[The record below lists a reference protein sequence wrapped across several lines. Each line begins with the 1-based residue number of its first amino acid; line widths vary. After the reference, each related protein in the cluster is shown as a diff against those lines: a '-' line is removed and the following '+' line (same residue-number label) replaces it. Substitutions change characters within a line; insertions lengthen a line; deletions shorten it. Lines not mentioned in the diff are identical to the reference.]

1 MNNRIKDIN
10 DSFLLDT
17 GRIFLR
23 EDIDEDSEEKFTR
36 SIRYCVYNKIKDVY
50 VYINS
55 EGGDV
60 DSACAI
66 IDEINGA
73 KKLGFNV
80 NTIAFGKVYSAAAYI
95 LTFGSKKYAT
105 ENSTIMLHP
114 ILFDLD
120 MDYVAN
126 QKAYTAFTDYK
137 YADIINKVAKNC
149 KKRTKA
155 SINKFVEEIQHGL
168 WLCPKEAKKRKI
180 IDEIWDYCWEEE
192 IDEEGHKRRDKKGSS
207 EQGQH

>member
-1 MNNRIKDIN
+1 MNSHMKDIN

-23 EDIDEDSEEKFTR
+23 EEINEDSEEKFTR

-80 NTIAFGKVYSAAAYI
+80 NTIAFGKAY
-95 LTFGSKKYAT
+95 L
-105 ENSTIMLHP
+105 
-114 ILFDLD
+114 
-120 MDYVAN
+120 
-126 QKAYTAFTDYK
+126 
-137 YADIINKVAKNC
+137 
-149 KKRTKA
+149 
-155 SINKFVEEIQHGL
+155 
-168 WLCPKEAKKRKI
+168 
-180 IDEIWDYCWEEE
+180 
-192 IDEEGHKRRDKKGSS
+192 
-207 EQGQH
+207 